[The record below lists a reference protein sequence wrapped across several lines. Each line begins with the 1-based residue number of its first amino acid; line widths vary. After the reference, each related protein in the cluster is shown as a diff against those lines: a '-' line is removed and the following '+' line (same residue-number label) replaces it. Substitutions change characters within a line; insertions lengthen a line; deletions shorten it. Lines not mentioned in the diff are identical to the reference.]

1 MEENTEKPAEKAQ
14 EESSSPVKDTT
25 KSEGPPKKNPLLAIL
40 VILNTIVIAY
50 LLIYQMNLSELS
62 NEIASERL
70 SNPSEETSE
79 GQNKHEINI
88 KEGHILNEF
97 PIEPITANLARPD
110 GPQRFINIS
119 IVLVVETTQNK
130 PLEEILNKLPTFR
143 DDIIAILNT
152 LSPRDVLKLEG
163 REVLKNILKKHIN
176 QNLKRDEVKQ
186 LLFTAFKVS

>member
-1 MEENTEKPAEKAQ
+1 MEEKPVETPQ
-14 EESSSPVKDTT
+14 EESSPVPQSPVK
-25 KSEGPPKKNPLLAIL
+25 KEEPPKKNPLLVIL
-40 VILNTIVIAY
+40 VFINTIVIAY

-62 NEIASERL
+62 NQVTSDRMSIP
-70 SNPSEETSE
+70 NEEVDE
-79 GQNKHEINI
+79 GQNKHVINI

-110 GPQRFINIS
+110 GPQRFINLS
-119 IVLVVETTQNK
+119 IVLVVETTQKK

-152 LSPRDVLKLEG
+152 LSPHDVLKLEG
-163 REVLKNILKKHIN
+163 REVLKNKLKKHIN